1 MKLEHTANTD
11 ESKQL
16 VISRQVGNLAVLLIN
31 NPPVNSLSRELRV
44 ALGAALAASED
55 DPAIERCLLIGG
67 GKAFCAGGDIKEFD
81 GEPPEPHLPDLTNQI
96 EQSRLITI
104 AAIHGACFGGGFEL
118 ALSCDYRVAVAAAR
132 FAFPEVSLGLIPGAG
147 GSQRL
152 PRLIGMRAA
161 AEMLSGGDVR
171 TAQELL
177 DLGGI
182 DAIVAEPL
190 EQSAIAFA
198 RSVDGKRAP
207 ISSRKLVKDN
217 IDELYARYQRGAQ
230 APRLNLDAVS
240 WAADLPF
247 AQGQAR
253 ERALHLQLRQDLQAK
268 ALRHLFFAERAAN
281 KPPQLQ
287 ALAARLI
294 DSVAV
299 FGGGLMG
306 CGIAAAALLAGKS
319 VRVFEQDEPS
329 VLRAQES
336 INSILAGAQA
346 RGKLRERLTTV
357 QQRLALTA
365 DIEQVAEAQLVIE
378 AVFEDLELKQSLF
391 ARLLPLVKGETI
403 LATNTSYLDPEAIV
417 PSAAHERAAGLHFFS
432 PAHVMKL
439 VEVVA
444 LKNTTPQVLSDLF
457 AFVLELRKQPVLAGI
472 GPGFIG
478 NKILAAYRREAE
490 YLLADGASVGQ
501 IDRAM
506 REFGFPLG
514 PFELQDLAGL
524 QIAWAQRR
532 NAASSRPV
540 DERYVDISDQL
551 CERGRLGKRAS
562 AGWYDYLDGKKTD
575 SAIVAQIISDYSAK
589 HKIQRRAF
597 SAEAIAKRLVAVMYN
612 EANLIIEAGIA
623 NSAGDV
629 DVVKAFGY
637 SFPRWRGGPMF
648 YGDNHLPAMHAAMQ
662 AVIQQSPNSWQ
673 LCQKLQAG
681 KSC

>member
-16 VISRQVGNLAVLLIN
+16 VISRQVGNLVVLLVN
-31 NPPVNSLSRELRV
+31 NPPVNLLSRELRV
-44 ALGAALAASED
+44 ALGAGLAASD
-55 DPAIERCLLIGG
+55 DDAAIELCLLIGG

-118 ALSCDYRVAVAAAR
+118 ALSCDYRVALPTAR

-198 RSVDGKRAP
+198 RSVDGKREP
-207 ISSRKLVKDN
+207 VSSRKLAKED

-287 ALAARLI
+287 ALTARSI
-294 DSVAV
+294 DRVAV

-306 CGIAAAALLAGKS
+306 CGIAAATLLAGKS

-329 VLRAQES
+329 ILRAQAN
-336 INSILAGAQA
+336 INSILVGAQA
-346 RGKLRERLTTV
+346 RGKLRAELAEV
-357 QQRLALTA
+357 QLRLALTS

-378 AVFEDLELKQSLF
+378 AVFEDLAVKQSLF
-391 ARLLPLVKGETI
+391 ARLLPLVDSNTI

-417 PSAAHERAAGLHFFS
+417 PIAAHERAAGLHFFS

-444 LKNTTPQVLSDLF
+444 LKNTMPQVLSDLF

-478 NKILAAYRREAE
+478 NRILAAYRREAE
-490 YLLADGASVGQ
+490 YLLADGASVDQ

-506 REFGFPLG
+506 RDFGFPLG

-562 AGWYDYLDGKKTD
+562 AGWYDYPDGKKTD
-575 SAIVAQIISDYSAK
+575 SAIVAQIIFGYSAK
-589 HKIQRRAF
+589 QKIQRQAF
-597 SAEAIAKRLVAVMYN
+597 SSEAIAKRLVAVMYN

-637 SFPRWRGGPMF
+637 SFPRWRGGPVF
-648 YGDNHLPAMHAAMQ
+648 YGDNHSAAVQAAMQ
-662 AVIQQSPNSWQ
+662 AVMQQSPNSWQ
-673 LCQKLQAG
+673 LCQKLQKG